1 MKLGLDRDDIVVKR
15 RVRQKIEL
23 IAEEDASTR
32 APTDADLSAYLAA
45 NQARFVQP
53 AILTF
58 EQVFLGPSTSG
69 PAVVQAVAVTRE
81 ALRNGTDPEA
91 LGKPTLLPLRMTQTP
106 ADLVAR
112 DFGDSFAAALE
123 KAPVGEWAG
132 PIDSSFGAHYVR
144 VSDRT
149 PAVAPQLAAVRDH
162 VVREWENERRQ
173 RARTDAYAKMRG
185 EYEVSIEAKPTGT
198 AMRKRCL
205 VLVAVA
211 LLSDAAPAR
220 ADEFKPGYL
229 QLTQLDHQTYDV
241 LWKIP
246 AIDESTTLKVKPQ
259 FPDGTEALTEVRS
272 TFSRG
277 VTVLRWRIRVPE
289 GLDGK
294 AIFFSQLSETRIDVL
309 ARLVRL
315 DGTVQLERILPVSP
329 SFVGKP
335 SPGPLEVVTTYTVLG
350 IEHILS
356 GFDHL
361 LFVLALVLLV
371 QGTRRLL
378 VTITA
383 FTAAHSLTLA
393 GATLGWLHVPGPPV
407 EASIALS
414 IVFVASEIVHA
425 RQGRYSVTQHYPWV
439 VAFTFGLLHGFGFAG
454 ALAEVGLPQSS
465 IPIALLFFNVGVEIG
480 QLVFVGA
487 VLAVMA
493 VGWRAGQR
501 LRLLAAGLALAHRA
515 VCDWRPREFLAGGTS
530 RRVLTPR
537 SGDLSPYREARSWK
551 PLDDHI

>member
-1 MKLGLDRDDIVVKR
+1 MRTVSLPL
-15 RVRQKIEL
+15 L
-23 IAEEDASTR
+23 IAALVFT
-32 APTDADLSAYLAA
+32 
-45 NQARFVQP
+45 
-53 AILTF
+53 AI
-58 EQVFLGPSTSG
+58 
-69 PAVVQAVAVTRE
+69 
-81 ALRNGTDPEA
+81 
-91 LGKPTLLPLRMTQTP
+91 
-106 ADLVAR
+106 
-112 DFGDSFAAALE
+112 
-123 KAPVGEWAG
+123 
-132 PIDSSFGAHYVR
+132 
-144 VSDRT
+144 
-149 PAVAPQLAAVRDH
+149 
-162 VVREWENERRQ
+162 
-173 RARTDAYAKMRG
+173 
-185 EYEVSIEAKPTGT
+185 
-198 AMRKRCL
+198 
-205 VLVAVA
+205 
-211 LLSDAAPAR
+211 APAR
-220 ADEFKPGYL
+220 ADEFKPAYL
-229 QLTQLDHQTYDV
+229 QLTQLDQHTYDV

-246 AIDESTTLKVKPQ
+246 AIDEATTLKVKPQ
-259 FPDGTEALTEVRS
+259 FPDATEALTEVRS

-277 VTVLRWRIRVPE
+277 VTVQRWRIRVPQ

-309 ARLVRL
+309 ARLVRV
-315 DGTVQLERILPVSP
+315 DGTVQLERILSVHP
-329 SFVGKP
+329 SFVARR
-335 SPGPLEVVTTYTVLG
+335 SPARLEVVRTYTILG

-371 QGTRRLL
+371 QGTRRLV

-393 GATLGWLHVPGPPV
+393 GATLGWVHVPAPPV

-493 VGWRAGQR
+493 IGWRAQRR
-501 LRLLAAGLALAHRA
+501 LRFSQPAWLWRIGPYAIGALASFWL
-515 VCDWRPREFLAGGTS
+515 VE
-530 RRVLTPR
+530 RV
-537 SGDLSPYREARSWK
+537 AAF
-551 PLDDHI
+551 

>member
-1 MKLGLDRDDIVVKR
+1 
-15 RVRQKIEL
+15 
-23 IAEEDASTR
+23 
-32 APTDADLSAYLAA
+32 
-45 NQARFVQP
+45 
-53 AILTF
+53 
-58 EQVFLGPSTSG
+58 
-69 PAVVQAVAVTRE
+69 
-81 ALRNGTDPEA
+81 
-91 LGKPTLLPLRMTQTP
+91 
-106 ADLVAR
+106 
-112 DFGDSFAAALE
+112 
-123 KAPVGEWAG
+123 
-132 PIDSSFGAHYVR
+132 
-144 VSDRT
+144 
-149 PAVAPQLAAVRDH
+149 
-162 VVREWENERRQ
+162 
-173 RARTDAYAKMRG
+173 
-185 EYEVSIEAKPTGT
+185 
-198 AMRKRCL
+198 MRKRCL
-205 VLVAVA
+205 VLAAVV
-211 LLSDAAPAR
+211 LLFDAAAAR

-246 AIDESTTLKVKPQ
+246 ALDESTTLKVKPQ

-272 TFSRG
+272 TFSQG
-277 VTVLRWRIRVPE
+277 ITVQRWRIRVPE

-329 SFVGKP
+329 NFVGKP

-350 IEHILS
+350 IEHILF

-414 IVFVASEIVHA
+414 IVFVASEIIHA

-480 QLVFVGA
+480 QLLFVGA
-487 VLAVMA
+487 VLAVIA
-493 VGWRAGQR
+493 AGGRLGQR
-501 LRLLAAGLALAHRA
+501 MRLTQPAWLWRLAPYAIGVLASFWL
-515 VCDWRPREFLAGGTS
+515 VE
-530 RRVLTPR
+530 RV
-537 SGDLSPYREARSWK
+537 AAF
-551 PLDDHI
+551 